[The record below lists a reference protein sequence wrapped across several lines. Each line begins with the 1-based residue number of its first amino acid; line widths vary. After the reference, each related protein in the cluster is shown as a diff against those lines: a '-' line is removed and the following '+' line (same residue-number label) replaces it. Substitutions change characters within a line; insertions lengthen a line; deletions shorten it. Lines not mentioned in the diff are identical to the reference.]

1 MKELKE
7 KQQSAFKKF
16 KDLWKGDGEQLAKS
30 TWTYVITQD
39 RRSKALSWYGS
50 KKHPRNLRQQFNH
63 LAQTTFDKVIKAD
76 KNWRLVVMNS
86 LTGPLWCSEGA
97 LDTDACRRLIGH
109 AIKQGPAWL
118 DTSFDQKANDK
129 YIPSGDE
136 DYQYQAYVAKD
147 DGDVKLVNLT
157 NNWSYA
163 TSAYNNL
170 FKGGKDREYNIGII
184 AHSARQGF
192 WHPKSLL
199 TGNEK
204 ALDSQALFVKYH
216 QKENKLYSAKEISE
230 KEARLNTT
238 KVVNDNLEKQWKK
251 LKELFT
257 GSGDQLFKRYKF
269 VVVTYHKRAR
279 QLSQIYMK
287 DH

>member
-1 MKELKE
+1 MLLI
-7 KQQSAFKKF
+7 S
-16 KDLWKGDGEQLAKS
+16 
-30 TWTYVITQD
+30 
-39 RRSKALSWYGS
+39 
-50 KKHPRNLRQQFNH
+50 
-63 LAQTTFDKVIKAD
+63 
-76 KNWRLVVMNS
+76 NS
-86 LTGPLWCSEGA
+86 LTGPLWCSEGD
-97 LDTDACRRLIGH
+97 LDKDECRRLIGH
-109 AIKQGPAWL
+109 TIKQGVKWIDASY
-118 DTSFDQKANDK
+118 DSVAVDK

-157 NNWSYA
+157 NNWGYA
-163 TSAYNNL
+163 TSTYNNL
-170 FKGGKDREYNIGII
+170 FKGGKDREYNVGII

-204 ALDSQALFVKYH
+204 GLDSQALYVKYM
-216 QKENKLYSAKEISE
+216 QKEHKLYSAKEISE
-230 KEARLNTT
+230 KAARLNTT

-251 LKELFT
+251 IKELFT